1 MVRMIM
7 LQMIFGSLG
16 SNTKV
21 KTSLKCFIIVVVC
34 TVLMYK
40 DYYYFMTS
48 RNLNIY
54 QVIGTHRAATS
65 YEIDNILDMYKVCEN
80 EFYEDPC
87 KNYDRSIYKFNAT

>member
-1 MVRMIM
+1 MFEWMAGTATRPPSGFVFEEADAGGGPPMVRMIM

-54 QVIGTHRAATS
+54 
-65 YEIDNILDMYKVCEN
+65 
-80 EFYEDPC
+80 
-87 KNYDRSIYKFNAT
+87 